1 VLKTRR
7 VDYQMD
13 YEAKDMIEIM
23 ERLIEKDDAMTAW
36 YLQSEFSRI
45 YNKLPPNS
53 PERELMADIWKRSM
67 LKWH

>member
-1 VLKTRR
+1 
-7 VDYQMD
+7 MD

-23 ERLIEKDDAMTAW
+23 ERLIEKDDATTAW

-53 PERELMADIWKRSM
+53 HERELMADIWKRSM